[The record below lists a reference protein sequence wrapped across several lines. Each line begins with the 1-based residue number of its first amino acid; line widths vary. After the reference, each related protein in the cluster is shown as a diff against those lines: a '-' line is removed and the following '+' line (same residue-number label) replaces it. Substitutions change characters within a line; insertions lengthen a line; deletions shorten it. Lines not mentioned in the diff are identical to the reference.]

1 MDYSS
6 ISFEGVWE
14 PNSAKARENSSKA
27 TWHALFF
34 LFTGSCLLISI
45 LRTINTNPGNIPDYK
60 EWDMSSS
67 AGGATTTDTEN
78 NSEQQPNE

>member
-14 PNSAKARENSSKA
+14 QDPSKAKDNSSKA
-27 TWHALFF
+27 LVHGGIF
-34 LFTGSCLLISI
+34 LCTASCLLISI

-67 AGGATTTDTEN
+67 GATTTDTEN
-78 NSEQQPNE
+78 DKHENGEE